1 MNKKLKVLIVEDH
14 PMVLDGYKQIL
25 LSNDNYTFNIAEA
38 KNCNEAIRAID
49 KSKFSTPFDLFLV
62 DIQMEPSADGSIT
75 SGEDLAIYINK
86 LFPQAKIVI
95 LTAIDN
101 SIRLKSIIKTIPH
114 KALMIKTDIVP
125 TTLLDAFECVMNGKT
140 YYSKKIKT
148 LKLRAIDNEDLL
160 DEIDK
165 KILYHLSKGVRTKDL
180 VNFIDLK
187 LSMIEKRKSAI
198 KQIFNVIGSDA
209 ELLREAEI
217 RGYI

>member
-1 MNKKLKVLIVEDH
+1 MSKKLKVLIVEDH
-14 PMVLDGYKQIL
+14 PVVLSSYKLIL
-25 LSNDNYTFNIAEA
+25 ESNTNYTFSFDEA
-38 KNCNEAIRAID
+38 ANCNEAIRAID
-49 KSKFSTPFDLFLV
+49 KSKFATPFDLFLI
-62 DIQMEPSADGSIT
+62 DIQMDPSADGSIT
-75 SGEDLAIYINK
+75 SGEDLAIYINN

-101 SIRLKSIIKTIPH
+101 SVRLKSIIKSIPH

-125 TTLLDAFECVMNGKT
+125 TTLLDALECVMNNKT

-160 DEIDK
+160 DEVDK

-187 LSMIEKRKSAI
+187 LSMIEKRKSLI